1 MVDPSIGSAAVVCE
15 EGGENRG
22 SAVSSSIE
30 GLEARE
36 SGDVEERGD
45 LALHLRLRRTWLAS
59 ETNSVQSRT
68 GSGLSS

>member
-1 MVDPSIGSAAVVCE
+1 MVDPSIDSTAVVCE
-15 EGGENRG
+15 EGRENRG

-30 GLEARE
+30 GLEVRDP
-36 SGDVEERGD
+36 GDVEERGD